1 MIWCTKIIV
10 TVRGPFHREQ
20 LSRAECAAVLA
31 FDAGGI
37 AGADQL
43 ARPSME
49 PLTLQFVGKAVAS
62 RFGSARSSSGA
73 IPDAVS

>member
-1 MIWCTKIIV
+1 MQCGIPGAAAS
-10 TVRGPFHREQ
+10 RD